1 MDQLCYSKA
10 DVAKVFRAFYEP
22 SQQLSDR
29 IFNCIDRAHLIDMGC
44 ALNHSKIL
52 SDSSPL
58 SSPQASGEQSLFFSH
73 LASLAANIPCQ
84 ELLMVTRGT
93 KAAITNT

>member
-1 MDQLCYSKA
+1 MVLWFWGCVLLLRSLELVSLVQIDNGPVS
-10 DVAKVFRAFYEP
+10 DVTAKLMLQKLFRAFYEP

-44 ALNHSKIL
+44 ALNHSEIL

-58 SSPQASGEQSLFFSH
+58 SSPQTSREQGLFVH
-73 LASLAANIPCQ
+73 
-84 ELLMVTRGT
+84 T
-93 KAAITNT
+93 